1 MTLCDSTQ
9 HVHFLSAT
17 ESGRV
22 QDKKVADAYALS
34 LPAGCV
40 LRQDLGLL
48 GHAPAVVTV
57 EMPHKKPP
65 KRELTFSQK
74 IYNQLLSPLRVVIE
88 HAHSGIKRL
97 HRVQGTLRL
106 RGEWVRD
113 TVRDLWPA
121 QPARPQPASGPSR
134 TRTRETRQLLRI
146 SFITSKCCRP
156 GVICRAQPSC
166 GQRGRGPGDGRML
179 RRPHQQ
185 PGGQ

>member
-40 LRQDLGLL
+40 LRQDLRLL
-48 GHAPAVVTV
+48 SQAPAGVTV

-97 HRVQGTLRL
+97 HMVQGTLRL

-113 TVRDLWPA
+113 TVMVVACGLHNLRVRSPHRAYLAPA
-121 QPARPQPASGPSR
+121 PVKLANQS
-134 TRTRETRQLLRI
+134 E
-146 SFITSKCCRP
+146 
-156 GVICRAQPSC
+156 
-166 GQRGRGPGDGRML
+166 
-179 RRPHQQ
+179 
-185 PGGQ
+185 